1 MSDSSFALY
10 PYRIALS
17 RPLPVGKQRIMHRS
31 GLVIEVRTGE
41 RSVFAEIAPLSGPDM
56 DGAPIL
62 GFSSESL
69 DECIQTLKSSLAGIS
84 PATEAEWGARLETL
98 ADSAPEASVAWGL
111 GILAAQLNEQ
121 LCVLDRK
128 SVV

>member
-31 GLVIEVRTGE
+31 GLVI
-41 RSVFAEIAPLSGPDM
+41 
-56 DGAPIL
+56 
-62 GFSSESL
+62 
-69 DECIQTLKSSLAGIS
+69 
-84 PATEAEWGARLETL
+84 
-98 ADSAPEASVAWGL
+98 
-111 GILAAQLNEQ
+111 
-121 LCVLDRK
+121 DRK